1 MRRALFRRLSAL
13 CALTI
18 APAFLSTCGGGS
30 SPVSPTSQLTVTVT
44 PSEANALPGQ
54 TVVGY
59 IQVTSSTDATID
71 SVNVVASGAVTSRQT
86 FVDGH
91 TGSFTIT
98 PPFNVPSSVGTGSLT
113 LTATAH
119 AGSATATGQAIVG
132 VSDTTHPAVT
142 LSIAPQQTIFE
153 PGDSLVVTLTATDP
167 GALKYAVVKV
177 SGGFA
182 LVDSS
187 DAHDVQSFVRA
198 IPIQVPANASLK
210 TLVHISA
217 TAANVGGVVT
227 LDSIAPI
234 SIADTAHPTVAGQ
247 LTTTHAGTGAVPGDT
262 LTLSVHATDRRKLA
276 YVGYTFGPPANVSD
290 SVATSAQTFDLTAPI
305 HVLAGWTGSSA
316 YSVFARDSVGNRTQV
331 ATGVL
336 TVASRIRRPIVSAA
350 LPGPV
355 RDAAFDPKRNLVYL
369 SVPSQQSVQVLST
382 ASMTFG
388 TPYAFGASPHGL
400 DLTPGGDSLVVALVE
415 TPNVA
420 IINLKNGTET
430 MMPVTSGN
438 GPDFLRVSNTN
449 KVLVT
454 LTFDGSGYGGSFIEA
469 DLATGAT
476 RDIKTVTEYVPLA
489 ASGNRSRIMAL
500 IDDSC
505 CPEEAFVYDASTGSI
520 VADAGT
526 ISNYFNW
533 VTADYLGDAFLIQ
546 SQLYGPTLRQ
556 TSAYGGN
563 LYDGGPSVLAP
574 DGQSGYFAETTGI
587 VHVRFSDGKVLD
599 TFNLGEAPA
608 GMWLSPDG
616 LSMAAAGTSH
626 VFLVDLW

>member
-13 CALTI
+13 CALTMS
-18 APAFLSTCGGGS
+18 PAFLSTCGGSNSVG
-30 SPVSPTSQLTVTVT
+30 PAAQLTVTVT
-44 PSEANALPGQ
+44 PSEASALPGQ
-54 TVVGY
+54 TVVGT
-59 IQVTSSTDATID
+59 IQVTSSTPKTID
-71 SVNVVASGAVTSRQT
+71 SVNVVASGVVTSHQT
-86 FVDGH
+86 FVDGQSG
-91 TGSFTIT
+91 TFTIT
-98 PPFNVPSSVGTGSLT
+98 PPFDVPSSVGTGSLT
-113 LTATAH
+113 ITATAH
-119 AGSATATGQAIVG
+119 AGSATGTGQAIVG

-142 LSIAPQQTIFE
+142 LAIAPHQTIFE
-153 PGDSLVVTLTATDP
+153 PGDSLVLTLTATDA
-167 GALKYAVVKV
+167 GALKYAVVRV
-177 SGGFA
+177 SGAFSF
-182 LVDSS
+182 VDSS
-187 DAHDVQSFVRA
+187 DAHDLQSFVRT
-198 IPIQVPANASLK
+198 IPLQVPSDANLQ

-227 LDSIAPI
+227 LDSIAPLTV
-234 SIADTAHPTVAGQ
+234 ADTAHPTVLGQ
-247 LTTTHAGTGAVPGDT
+247 LTTTHAGTGAAPGDT
-262 LTLSVHATDRRKLA
+262 LTMNVHATDRRKLA
-276 YVGYTFGPPANVSD
+276 YVGYTFGPPASTSD
-290 SVATSAQTFDLTAPI
+290 SVATSAQTFDLAARIPVPST
-305 HVLAGWTGSSA
+305 WTGSSA
-316 YSVFARDSVGNRTQV
+316 YSVFARDSVGNRTEV
-331 ATGVL
+331 AAGVL
-336 TVASRIRRPIVSAA
+336 TVASRARRAIASAA

-355 RDAAFDPKRNLVYL
+355 RDAAFDSKRNLVYL
-369 SVPSQQSVQVLST
+369 SVPSLQSVQVLST

-388 TPYAFGASPHGL
+388 TAYTFGASPHGL

-420 IINLKNGTET
+420 IINLKNGTQT

-454 LTFDGSGYGGSFIEA
+454 ITFDGSGYGGSFIEA

-476 RDIKTVTEYVPLA
+476 RNLKTVTEYVPLA
-489 ASGNRSRIMAL
+489 ASGNRGRIMAL

-505 CPEEAFVYDASTGSI
+505 CPEEAFVYDAASGSV

-574 DGQSGYFAETTGI
+574 DGQSGYFAETTGF

-599 TFNLGEAPA
+599 TFTLGEAPA

-616 LSMAAAGTSH
+616 LSMAVAGTSH